1 MKSSLVISGKVLAV
15 YEELETEEAIQTSI
29 TRVACMMPLAAV
41 GPRTQSP
48 RGSDRMLGSL
58 SFQTFFFCAGR
69 LNPGSIVLG
78 KGSAPEL
85 HLQHSASLRPASP
98 STVDLSWRSQKAER

>member
-1 MKSSLVISGKVLAV
+1 MSGKVLAV

-29 TRVACMMPLAAV
+29 ARVACMMPLAAV

-58 SFQTFFFCAGR
+58 SFQTFFFFLCWKVEPRVDCVGQG
-69 LNPGSIVLG
+69 LC
-78 KGSAPEL
+78 PEL
-85 HLQHSASLRPASP
+85 HLQHSASL
-98 STVDLSWRSQKAER
+98 

>member
-15 YEELETEEAIQTSI
+15 YEELETEEVIQTI
-29 TRVACMMPLAAV
+29 IARVACMVPLAVV

-48 RGSDRMLGSL
+48 WVLIECLVLPVFRL
-58 SFQTFFFCAGR
+58 SFSCAGR
-69 LNPGSIVLG
+69 LNPGSIAWG

-85 HLQHSASLRPASP
+85 HLQHSVSL
-98 STVDLSWRSQKAER
+98 

>member
-1 MKSSLVISGKVLAV
+1 MSGKVLAV

-29 TRVACMMPLAAV
+29 ARVACMMPLAAV

-58 SFQTFFFCAGR
+58 SFQTFFFFCAGR

-78 KGSAPEL
+78 KGSAPSYIFSTL
-85 HLQHSASLRPASP
+85 LLCVQPHQAQLTSAGE
-98 STVDLSWRSQKAER
+98 V

>member
-15 YEELETEEAIQTSI
+15 YEELEMEEAIQTSI
-29 TRVACMMPLAAV
+29 ARVACMMPLAAV

-48 RGSDRMLGSL
+48 WVLIECLVLLVFRL
-58 SFQTFFFCAGR
+58 FFSCAGR

-78 KGSAPEL
+78 KGSASKL
-85 HLQHSASLRPASP
+85 HLQHSASFVTSLTKHS
-98 STVDLSWRSQKAER
+98 

>member
-29 TRVACMMPLAAV
+29 ARVACMMPLAAV

-48 RGSDRMLGSL
+48 RGPDRMLGSL

-78 KGSAPEL
+78 KGSAPSYIFSTL
-85 HLQHSASLRPASP
+85 LLCDQPHQAQLTSAGE
-98 STVDLSWRSQKAER
+98 V